1 MTSAHSVK
9 PSLWWSWGAP
19 IVFIL
24 LWSSGFSFGKIGLQ
38 YAEPLTLLSLRYACV
53 VIALLPVQHIL
64 GLSWPA
70 TRREW
75 SNICIVGLLI
85 QFIYFSFSYV
95 GMKQGVSAGTV
106 ALIVSLQPIL
116 VGICAPKLTG
126 ERQSLLQWLGLALGL
141 IGAVIVITSGASL
154 QAGSWFGLVLVV
166 ISLFALTAGVLYER
180 ISSSGVAGPHPV
192 TTNIIQCAI
201 GLVFCLP
208 LALLMET
215 NHIEFNWPFTGALAY
230 LVLCNSIITISL
242 LLAMVRRQQA
252 ARVSALFFLVP
263 ACASVVAM
271 FMLGETMAPAGWIG
285 MTVAIAGVLLASTS
299 TATTKKSTANTLT
312 ANAQTPGRAPH
323 GRSTR

>member
-1 MTSAHSVK
+1 MTSANPVT

-19 IVFIL
+19 VVFIL

-53 VIALLPVQHIL
+53 VIALLPVQAWL
-64 GLSWPA
+64 KLRWPA
-70 TRREW
+70 TRQEW
-75 SNICIVGLLI
+75 INTAIVGLLI
-85 QFIYFSFSYV
+85 QFAYFSFSYV

-116 VGICAPKLTG
+116 VGIFAPTFTG
-126 ERQSLLQWLGLALGL
+126 ERQSARQWIGLVLGLA
-141 IGAVIVITSGASL
+141 GAVIVILSGSAL
-154 QAGSWFGLVLVV
+154 QVGSWVGLLLVF

-180 ISSSGVAGPHPV
+180 VNRAAAVGTHPV
-192 TTNIIQCAI
+192 PANIIQCAI
-201 GLVFCLP
+201 GLLFCLP
-208 LALLMET
+208 LALVTES
-215 NHIEFNWPFTGALAY
+215 NHIHLTWQFSGALAY

-263 ACASVVAM
+263 ACASGVAM

-285 MTVAIAGVLLASTS
+285 MAVAISGVLLASYS
-299 TATTKKSTANTLT
+299 PA
-312 ANAQTPGRAPH
+312 AQSAAIPAKPLH
-323 GRSTR
+323 

>member
-1 MTSAHSVK
+1 MTSA
-9 PSLWWSWGAP
+9 PSPSPTLWWSWGAP

-53 VIALLPVQHIL
+53 VIALLPIQQVL

-75 SNICIVGLLI
+75 TNICIVGLLI
-85 QFIYFSFSYV
+85 QFMYFSFSYV

-106 ALIVSLQPIL
+106 ALIVSLQPVL
-116 VGICAPKLTG
+116 VGICAPQLTG
-126 ERQSLLQWLGLALGL
+126 ERQSHLQWLGLGLGL
-141 IGAVIVITSGASL
+141 IGVVIVIASGSSL
-154 QAGSWFGLVLVV
+154 QAGSWFGLVLVI

-180 ISSSGVAGPHPV
+180 VSSTAGAGPHPV
-192 TTNIIQCAI
+192 TANIIQCAI

-215 NHIEFNWPFTGALAY
+215 NHIELTWQFGGALAY

-271 FMLGETMAPAGWIG
+271 FMLGETMAPSGWVG
-285 MTVAIAGVLLASTS
+285 MAVAITGVLLASTRAS
-299 TATTKKSTANTLT
+299 THVRKA
-312 ANAQTPGRAPH
+312 
-323 GRSTR
+323 

>member
-1 MTSAHSVK
+1 MTSATS
-9 PSLWWSWGAP
+9 PSSTLWWSWGAP

-53 VIALLPVQHIL
+53 VIALLPIQQVL

-75 SNICIVGLLI
+75 TNICIVGLLI
-85 QFIYFSFSYV
+85 QFMYFSFSYV

-116 VGICAPKLTG
+116 VGICAPQLTG
-126 ERQSLLQWLGLALGL
+126 ERQSRLQWLGLGLGL
-141 IGAVIVITSGASL
+141 IGAVIVIASGSAL
-154 QAGSWFGLVLVV
+154 QAGSWVGLVLVV

-180 ISSSGVAGPHPV
+180 VSSTAVTGPHPV
-192 TTNIIQCAI
+192 TANIIQCAI

-208 LALLMET
+208 LALFMET
-215 NHIEFNWPFTGALAY
+215 NHVELTWQFGGALAY

-285 MTVAIAGVLLASTS
+285 MAVAITGVLLASTRAS
-299 TATTKKSTANTLT
+299 AHART
-312 ANAQTPGRAPH
+312 AQTKP
-323 GRSTR
+323 TR

>member
-1 MTSAHSVK
+1 MTSATT
-9 PSLWWSWGAP
+9 PSSTLWWSWGAP

-53 VIALLPVQHIL
+53 VIALLPVQHL
-64 GLSWPA
+64 MGLSWPA
-70 TRREW
+70 TRQEW
-75 SNICIVGLLI
+75 TNICIVGLLI
-85 QFIYFSFSYV
+85 QFMYFSFSYV

-116 VGICAPKLTG
+116 VGICAPQLTG
-126 ERQSLLQWLGLALGL
+126 ERQSRLQWLGLGLGL
-141 IGAVIVITSGASL
+141 LGAVIVIASGSSL
-154 QAGSWFGLVLVV
+154 QAGSWIGLVLVI

-180 ISSSGVAGPHPV
+180 VSSTAVTGPHPV
-192 TTNIIQCAI
+192 TANIIQCAI

-208 LALLMET
+208 LALFLET
-215 NHIEFNWPFTGALAY
+215 NHVELTWQFGGALAY

-271 FMLGETMAPAGWIG
+271 FMLGETMAPVGWIG
-285 MTVAIAGVLLASTS
+285 MAVAITGVLLASTRTS
-299 TATTKKSTANTLT
+299 THVRT
-312 ANAQTPGRAPH
+312 AQTKPGH
-323 GRSTR
+323 

>member
-1 MTSAHSVK
+1 
-9 PSLWWSWGAP
+9 
-19 IVFIL
+19 
-24 LWSSGFSFGKIGLQ
+24 
-38 YAEPLTLLSLRYACV
+38 LTLLSLRYACV
-53 VIALLPVQHIL
+53 VIALLPIQQVL

-75 SNICIVGLLI
+75 TNICIVGLLI
-85 QFIYFSFSYV
+85 QFMYFSFSYV

-116 VGICAPKLTG
+116 VGICAPQLTG
-126 ERQSLLQWLGLALGL
+126 ERQSRLQWLGLGLGL
-141 IGAVIVITSGASL
+141 IGAVIVIASGSAL
-154 QAGSWFGLVLVV
+154 QAGSWVGLVLVV

-180 ISSSGVAGPHPV
+180 VSSTAVTGPHPV
-192 TTNIIQCAI
+192 TANIIQCAI

-208 LALLMET
+208 LALFMET
-215 NHIEFNWPFTGALAY
+215 NHVELTWQFGGALAY

-285 MTVAIAGVLLASTS
+285 MAVAITGVLLASTRAS
-299 TATTKKSTANTLT
+299 AHARTT
-312 ANAQTPGRAPH
+312 QTKP
-323 GRSTR
+323 TR